1 MFATGK
7 RRFGNM
13 SISSI
18 NGVNGYTAVK
28 TAETEKASETTKD
41 QVKDD

>member
-1 MFATGK
+1 
-7 RRFGNM
+7 M

-28 TAETEKASETTKD
+28 SRDREGIKGGRDNREAGQGRRSCIREK
-41 QVKDD
+41 Q